1 MKYGDE
7 LVKKIAESAI
17 FGSCSIRELSRIFG
31 ISRDTISKWVNRILA
46 GLPARFRRSAKTVKQ
61 IPKGLSDSLYKILAD
76 GKSAVIAWTETE
88 RQCALRTVQRKKA
101 RWFPKIP
108 KAKRKSK
115 RYERRKA
122 LSLSHTDWGQKRIL
136 GGKRMCFT
144 FHVDDATRMLVAL
157 KAYGNANQ
165 LNTADA
171 LFSAAEQTGGFR
183 QTLSDCGKVYTK
195 AWNELCSDV
204 GTKPIH
210 TRPYNPQCNG
220 KAEAVVKKVKNYL
233 KRFVVEDLEHAN
245 ELLAQFME
253 EYNNTP
259 HSSLKYQTPQEV
271 FAAKQRSGI
280 VWAVS

>member
-1 MKYGDE
+1 MKYGE
-7 LVKKIAESAI
+7 EFVKKIAESAI

-31 ISRDTISKWVNRILA
+31 ISRDTISKWVNRIRA
-46 GLPARFRRSAKTVKQ
+46 GLPARFRRSAKKVKQ
-61 IPKGLSDSLYKILAD
+61 IPENLSNNLYALLSN
-76 GKSAVIAWTETE
+76 GKSAVVAWVGTNK
-88 RQCALRTVQRKKA
+88 QCALRTVQRKKA
-101 RWFPKIP
+101 KWFPKPP
-108 KAKRKSK
+108 KAKRKFK

-122 LSLSHTDWGQKRIL
+122 LSLSHTDWGTKRIL

-144 FHVDDATRMLVAL
+144 FHVDDATRKLFAL

-171 LFSAAEQTGGFR
+171 LFNAAEQSGGFR

-195 AWNELCSDV
+195 AWGELCSDV
-204 GTKPIH
+204 GAKPIH

-233 KRFVVEDLEHAN
+233 NKFVVEDLDHAN
-245 ELLAQFME
+245 ELLAQYIK

-271 FAAKQRSGI
+271 FATKQRSGL